1 MQIYSVNLVRKK
13 KLRGNDA
20 CPKTTPTNGSAAIRN
35 RYYNYSMLPL
45 VFHNKGLVRRLLRP
59 SIICFRGEATGVTFL
74 NRAWRPS
81 PTFSSGCEN
90 GDGAAGGKCRLVVT
104 TGESAPTDSVLAV
117 RGNNHYHHT
126 YSCRREVGPALSL
139 LCAYLEPAA
148 SPVCRKSLELRAP
161 SRLPEKPHHT
171 RPHTDPNH
179 CKQPSVAPIKKC
191 NLRSSV
197 CHLASSGKQASRQG
211 FHCFA

>member
-1 MQIYSVNLVRKK
+1 MCINACWCAGRLANTDLREVMQIYSVNLVRKK

-81 PTFSSGCEN
+81 PTFSSGCEKWRRRR
-90 GDGAAGGKCRLVVT
+90 GWQMPLSGHDWRQRPHQFCSWLYVAT
-104 TGESAPTDSVLAV
+104 TIT
-117 RGNNHYHHT
+117 
-126 YSCRREVGPALSL
+126 
-139 LCAYLEPAA
+139 
-148 SPVCRKSLELRAP
+148 P
-161 SRLPEKPHHT
+161 SRIVIDE
-171 RPHTDPNH
+171 RW
-179 CKQPSVAPIKKC
+179 APPLVYC
-191 NLRSSV
+191 VRT
-197 CHLASSGKQASRQG
+197 
-211 FHCFA
+211 

>member
-1 MQIYSVNLVRKK
+1 MAAPPFVIASKTIQCYHWYFAIRDGYSGYYGHQHLLSWGSNGGYFFKSCVEALSHFFLRVRKMATAP
-13 KLRGNDA
+13 RVAN
-20 CPKTTPTNGSAAIRN
+20 AAQW
-35 RYYNYSMLPL
+35 S
-45 VFHNKGLVRRLLRP
+45 RL
-59 SIICFRGEATGVTFL
+59 EA
-74 NRAWRPS
+74 
-81 PTFSSGCEN
+81 
-90 GDGAAGGKCRLVVT
+90 
-104 TGESAPTDSVLAV
+104 APPPILFLAV
-117 RGNNHYHHT
+117 RGNHHHT
-126 YSCRREVGPALSL
+126 ITYSYRREVGPALSL